1 MAVIVKKV
9 LLSQFLRKEPKFLP
23 LTFIDP
29 GDGNGNLQVLE
40 GEKVNT
46 GAKPDVD
53 EATDGKSFKWVFVE
67 AIGGTDPDKR
77 KGFVSDKLLVDEATE
92 VAESPGFEPFPIKV
106 TRETFADACYVQA
119 ELNKTNPAYL
129 YALAFAQSGGQWT
142 ATDVTTKDAA
152 GALAFAPINLRKKL
166 GRNC

>member
-1 MAVIVKKV
+1 VAFVSEFKSLPLLEQIMAVVVKKV

-46 GAKPDVD
+46 GAKPDVE

-67 AIGGTDPDKR
+67 AIGGIDPAGR
-77 KGFVSDKLLVDEATE
+77 KGFISNKLLVDEGTE

-106 TRETFADACYVQA
+106 TREAFADACYVQA

-129 YALAFAQSGGQWT
+129 YALAFVQSGGAVDRHRCNNQ
-142 ATDVTTKDAA
+142 
-152 GALAFAPINLRKKL
+152 
-166 GRNC
+166 